1 MLKARLT
8 LANTSVGTDDCTK
21 DSPMSQWNPRW
32 TVLGGVLLSV
42 VLNAA
47 GQLLF
52 KAARVAQPD
61 ASVPHLFLHP
71 QTWYGLFI
79 YALSAICWLWVL
91 ARAQLSLAFPIL
103 ALTFPIVLSLSALLF
118 AEVISPMRWA
128 GVGIIV
134 IGVSLLART

>member
-1 MLKARLT
+1 MAPRPSRSPVL
-8 LANTSVGTDDCTK
+8 VGI
-21 DSPMSQWNPRW
+21 
-32 TVLGGVLLSV
+32 LLSV

-61 ASVPHLFLHP
+61 ASVLHLFVHP
-71 QTWYGLFI
+71 ETWGALCI
-79 YALSAICWLWVL
+79 YALSAVCWLWVL
-91 ARAQLSLAFPIL
+91 ARTPLSLAYPIL
-103 ALTFPIVLSLSALLF
+103 SLTFPIVLGLSTFLF

-134 IGVSLLART
+134 IGVSLLARS

>member
-1 MLKARLT
+1 
-8 LANTSVGTDDCTK
+8 
-21 DSPMSQWNPRW
+21 MSQRNPRRA
-32 TVLGGVLLSV
+32 VLGGMLLSV

-52 KAARVAQPD
+52 KAARMAQPD
-61 ASVPHLFLHP
+61 ASVLHLFLHP
-71 QTWYGLFI
+71 ETWYGLLI
-79 YALSAICWLWVL
+79 YGLSAVCWLWVL
-91 ARAQLSLAFPIL
+91 ARAQLSLAYPIL
-103 ALTFPIVLSLSALLF
+103 SLTFPIVLSLSAFLF